1 MVKKL
6 VESTTG
12 AVALRY
18 LSYMDLKK
26 GSSLREKFS
35 LSQEQCVAYKR
46 AVDHPTYRTL
56 LVSIGNEPVA
66 VILIS
71 RKGNQAIIHALQ
83 ERIKDSLTDT
93 VYGRIADFLSVDWV
107 IAHFDTEDEGKEF
120 GQRWGRRHY
129 RGDLMSPIGRKPL
142 VLDSKGMHI
151 SGMRFLDLSREDL
164 RKLDEKLVEQVRDLC
179 ETEMHNDARLD
190 QVGNLPYGASDEY
203 HGPSSGINSRLN
215 NSRVRHFVIYD
226 PSNRQIAGVA
236 SVENINPECSKH
248 HRFLGLTVAPDYQKN
263 GLGRLLLQFAMSRI
277 CRLATDVSIGLHDT
291 NTRLRELIERHGA
304 FKQEYVE
311 RGACRLI
318 NGYYKRS
325 SNATEEFL
333 IPVEELY

>member
-1 MVKKL
+1 MVKKH

-12 AVALRY
+12 AVVLRY
-18 LSYMDLKK
+18 LAYADLKK

-46 AVDHPTYRTL
+46 AVDHPTCRTL
-56 LVSIGNEPVA
+56 LVEIGGEPVA

-71 RKGNQAIIHALQ
+71 RSGNQAIIHALQ
-83 ERIKDSLTDT
+83 ERIKGVLTDT
-93 VYGRIADFLSVDWV
+93 MYGRIADFLSVDWM
-107 IAHFDTEDEGKEF
+107 IAHFDTEDEGKDF

-129 RGDLMSPIGRKPL
+129 CGDLTSAGGRTPL

-151 SGMRFLDLSREDL
+151 SGLRFLDLSREDL
-164 RKLDEKLVEQVRDLC
+164 RKLDEKLVLQVRELC
-179 ETEMHNDARLD
+179 EDEMHNDARLD

-215 NSRVRHFVIYD
+215 NSRVRHFVVYD

-248 HRFLGLTVAPDYQKN
+248 HRFLGLTVAPEYQN
-263 GLGRLLLQFAMSRI
+263 GGIGRLLLQFSMSRI
-277 CRLATDVSIGLHDT
+277 SRLATDVNIGIHDT
-291 NTRLRELIERHGA
+291 NLRMRDLIERHGA
-304 FKQEYVE
+304 FKLDYVE

-325 SNATEEFL
+325 IKATEEFL